1 MPRPHAV
8 YPDPNQ
14 PVTPPRR
21 ARGLNPWRA
30 TWQLASPLVAT
41 VGLSLSIPLAMA
53 SDVLRQ
59 RVRLTPT
66 MVLGALAVWA
76 GFLLVSG
83 AKQLRRRMVKL
94 CPGCIGVAPALPAP
108 RETALHRVTHPLPE
122 AEP

>member
-1 MPRPHAV
+1 MSRPQAV
-8 YPDPNQ
+8 EPDPNP
-14 PVTPPRR
+14 PVTSPRR

-30 TWQLASPLVAT
+30 TRQLASPLVAT

-66 MVLGALAVWA
+66 MVLGALAVWS
-76 GFLLVSG
+76 GFLIVSG
-83 AKQLRRRMVKL
+83 AKQLRRRMAKNL
-94 CPGCIGVAPALPAP
+94 CPGCIGVAPAPPAP
-108 RETALHRVTHPLPE
+108 RATALHRATHPE